1 MFDVVLMC
9 RTLEVSASGFYAW
22 QRRDDS
28 QRDVRDRQLT
38 MLLEG
43 LFAESRGTYGAP
55 RLHRKL
61 RELGQ
66 LCSRKRVSR
75 LMRQAGLQTKL
86 RRRVRVRTT
95 DSNHS
100 LPIAPNLLQRN
111 FHAAAPNLVWV
122 SDITYV
128 GTDEGWLFVA
138 ATMDLFSRSI
148 VGWSMSTTMH
158 ASLVV
163 DALCM
168 AIERRDPEPGLI
180 HHSDRGSQ
188 YASAEF
194 RKELVRHRIVASMS
208 RKGDCYDNAAMESFN
223 HTLKTELVHHR
234 HFRTIAEARAAVFD
248 YIEQFYNRQRIHSSL
263 DYMSPMEF
271 EKARIGGAVAQ

>member
-1 MFDVVLMC
+1 MC

-55 RLHRKL
+55 RLHRQL
-61 RELGQ
+61 RAQGQ
-66 LCSRKRVSR
+66 RCSRKRVSR

-86 RRRVRVRTT
+86 RHRVRVRTT

>member
-55 RLHRKL
+55 RLQRKL

-66 LCSRKRVSR
+66 LCSRKRVFR

-180 HHSDRGSQ
+180 HHSDRDPSTRRLS
-188 YASAEF
+188 SA
-194 RKELVRHRIVASMS
+194 RNSPGI
-208 RKGDCYDNAAMESFN
+208 ES
-223 HTLKTELVHHR
+223 LP
-234 HFRTIAEARAAVFD
+234 A
-248 YIEQFYNRQRIHSSL
+248 
-263 DYMSPMEF
+263 
-271 EKARIGGAVAQ
+271 